1 MSAIGELR
9 LEKVIRGRLLWFVDD
24 PEVSGDKA
32 MRYIEDGALVVANG
46 HVAHAGDAASLL
58 RDLPAG
64 TPIADCRPHL
74 VLPGF
79 IDPHVHF
86 PQTQVIASHG
96 AQLLDWL
103 TTYAFVEE
111 QKFADPAH
119 VARVASFFF
128 DELLSNGTTTAAA
141 FCSVHPQSAEG
152 FFAESARR
160 NTRMIGGKVMMDRNA
175 PPGLLDTAQTGYD
188 DSRALIGKWH
198 RKGRQ
203 IYAISPRFAI
213 TSSPAQLE
221 AAGALSRQHPDCL
234 VQTHICEN
242 PGEIAMV
249 RNLFPDCADYT
260 AVYEKYGLLGPASL
274 MGHCIH
280 MGEDERQRFSQAR
293 AVAVFC
299 PTSNLFLGSGL
310 FDWQAMRAAAR
321 PVRIAIATDVGG
333 GTSYGLLQT
342 LNEAYKVLQLQGQ
355 KLAAPSAFH
364 AITRGNALAL
374 GLGGV
379 IGSFATGT
387 ECDAVVLDARATPA
401 MRHRMETV
409 TTLAQELFVLM
420 TMGDDRSV
428 VETFVMGRASKPRPS
443 RTGGPA

>member
-1 MSAIGELR
+1 MPAIETLR
-9 LEKVIRGRLLWFVDD
+9 PQKLVRGRLLWFVDD
-24 PEVSGDKA
+24 PAASGEKA
-32 MRYIEDGALVVANG
+32 VRYIEDGALVIANGYVAN
-46 HVAHAGDAASLL
+46 AGDAASLL
-58 RDLPAG
+58 RDMPAG
-64 TPIADCRPHL
+64 TPVADYRPHL
-74 VLPGF
+74 VMPGF
-79 IDPHVHF
+79 IDPHIHF

-141 FCSVHPQSAEG
+141 FCSVHPQSVEG
-152 FFAESARR
+152 FFAESVRR
-160 NTRMIGGKVMMDRNA
+160 NTRMVCGKVMMDRNA
-175 PPGLLDTAQTGYD
+175 PPGLLDTAQTGYA
-188 DSRALIGKWH
+188 DSKALIGKWH

-213 TSSPAQLE
+213 TSTPEQLE
-221 AAGALSRQHPDCL
+221 AAGTLSREHPDCL

-249 RNLFPDCADYT
+249 RSLFPNCADYT
-260 AVYEKYGLLGPASL
+260 AVYEKYGLLAPRSL

-280 MGEDERQRFSQAR
+280 MGEDERRRFSQAG

-310 FDWQAMRAAAR
+310 FDWQAMRAPER
-321 PVRIAIATDVGG
+321 PVRLGIATDVGG

-342 LNEAYKVLQLQGQ
+342 LNEAYKILQLQGQ
-355 KLAAPSAFH
+355 KLTAFSAFH
-364 AITRGNALAL
+364 GITRGNALAL

-379 IGSFATGT
+379 IGSFAIGA

-409 TTLAQELFVLM
+409 TTLAEELFVLM
-420 TMGDDRSV
+420 TMGDDRAI
-428 VETFVMGRASKPRPS
+428 VETCVMGQPSKPRQARP
-443 RTGGPA
+443 GGLR